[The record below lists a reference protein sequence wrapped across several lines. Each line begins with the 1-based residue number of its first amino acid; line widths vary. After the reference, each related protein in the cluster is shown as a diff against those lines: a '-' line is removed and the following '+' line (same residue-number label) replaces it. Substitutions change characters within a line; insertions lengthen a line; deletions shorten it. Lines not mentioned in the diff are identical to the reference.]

1 MRYTYAISALR
12 HKRARLAGEIEAAE
26 SRLAKQR
33 ETLATLDATLRLFHP
48 DAGPSHITSV
58 RPISRGILFRHGEQR
73 RLCREAIRDAGAPIP
88 TRLVCEYVMRAKG
101 LDVGDR
107 PFRAEMLEMVR
118 PALKRMEARAL
129 VRKII
134 VEPEVW
140 WELVGVTEWNA
151 APQRIG

>member
-1 MRYTYAISALR
+1 
-12 HKRARLAGEIEAAE
+12 
-26 SRLAKQR
+26 
-33 ETLATLDATLRLFHP
+33 
-48 DAGPSHITSV
+48 
-58 RPISRGILFRHGEQR
+58 
-73 RLCREAIRDAGAPIP
+73 
-88 TRLVCEYVMRAKG
+88 MRAKG